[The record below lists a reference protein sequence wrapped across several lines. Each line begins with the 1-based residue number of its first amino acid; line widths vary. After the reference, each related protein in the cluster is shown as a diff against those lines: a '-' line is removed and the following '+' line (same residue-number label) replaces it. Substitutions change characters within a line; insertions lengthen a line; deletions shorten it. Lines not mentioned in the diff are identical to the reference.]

1 MTAPTA
7 PRKALKVA
15 ETGWTKARHLRGQ
28 AIRTCVSAVED
39 GNTPPSAQA
48 STTSTERNIVRGED

>member
-1 MTAPTA
+1 M
-7 PRKALKVA
+7 KVA